1 MTWQQNALAG
11 RTSRPCRGVW
21 ATQGL
26 LVVVWVRGSR
36 GQPEK
41 PLTWETPGKGRLP
54 QFRRFSA

>member
-1 MTWQQNALAG
+1 MRRWLLKVVLQ
-11 RTSRPCRGVW
+11 GVW

-26 LVVVWVRGSR
+26 LVVVWVGGSR

-41 PLTWETPGKGRLP
+41 PLTWETPGKGTLP